1 MSLTIQRKIKLLKAD
16 FNYGTYDTFNS
27 LKDFIKEFKNTIIIL
42 AFPFREI
49 LGSIKWEPTTRSFSY
64 FYD

>member
-16 FNYGTYDTFNS
+16 FNNGTYDTFNS

-49 LGSIKWEPTTRSFSY
+49 SESIKWGPTTRSFSY